1 MADSSRERIIKV
13 AHDLFYRGGFR
24 GVGLDNI
31 LDEVGVSKTT
41 FYNHFESKEELVM
54 AVLKEHDRWWR
65 DEFVR
70 LLRKHGG
77 DHPRNQLLA
86 IPDVLLEMYCD
97 EGYNG
102 CFFVNVAVEFPLPHD
117 PAHLAARDHKM
128 AMEDILKQIAGYAN
142 CRDPGA
148 LAEEL
153 SLLMEGSYVTHQISR
168 QTERT
173 EVFRRMLNA
182 IVAARVP
189 KPRLPGR
196 E

>member
-1 MADSSRERIIKV
+1 MADSSRERIIKA
-13 AHDLFYRGGFR
+13 AHDLFYRSGFR

-31 LDEVGVSKTT
+31 LDAVGVSKTT

-77 DHPRNQLLA
+77 DYPRDQLLA
-86 IPDVLLEMYCD
+86 LPDVLTEMFSD
-97 EGYNG
+97 DGYNG

-117 PAHLAARDHKM
+117 PAHLAARDHKL
-128 AMEDILKQIAGYAN
+128 AMEDILRQIAGYAN

-148 LAEEL
+148 LAEEI
-153 SLLMEGSYVTHQISR
+153 SLLMEGSYVTHQINR
-168 QTERT
+168 QPERV
-173 EVFRRMLNA
+173 EVFRRMLKDVIA
-182 IVAARVP
+182 SRVP
-189 KPRLPGR
+189 RPRPPPR